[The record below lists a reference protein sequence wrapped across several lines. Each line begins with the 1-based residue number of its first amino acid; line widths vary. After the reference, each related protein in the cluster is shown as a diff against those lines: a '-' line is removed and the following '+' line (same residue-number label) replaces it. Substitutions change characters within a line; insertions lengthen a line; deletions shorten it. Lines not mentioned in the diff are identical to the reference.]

1 MHFRLRRHL
10 CSALFSM
17 DRSIALECVSGTKEM
32 ADNPIPLVIVEGFLG
47 SAGAA
52 MGSKFAEYLDRGSK
66 EHPSRRT
73 LFASVGPVSSLH
85 DRACELFYTLLGGA
99 VDYGEG
105 HAEAHGHQ
113 RYGRVVDNALY
124 PSWSLDSPLHF
135 LGHSMG
141 GPTIV
146 KLQSLMAAGFFGD
159 RGHPDM
165 VLSLTAVSA
174 PFRGTQLVYALGERT
189 DSAPAVRPFSAGA
202 ILSRIIH
209 VLSYLSPLL
218 PAALDLHAESRCLSY
233 RDASLP
239 SLWRQLCKSD
249 WAQSRDATPYDATFQ
264 AAEEREVD
272 GEGQPHQR
280 TFYRSYSASLRHTE
294 RDRSYRDFIANI
306 LSPLY
311 ISSLIMSSFNFS
323 VLQPTTLAIVASVSS
338 SGTEARYPDRPPEN
352 DSPGREHYYWEN
364 DGVVPVFSQ
373 FHPFGC
379 STALCRHH
387 SKRTHTVTGRPYP
400 GIWCVYAL
408 EDASHFSIAPFWWG
422 SRRQRAFWL
431 ELGNWLWAIDHHRLI
446 L

>member
-1 MHFRLRRHL
+1 
-10 CSALFSM
+10 M
-17 DRSIALECVSGTKEM
+17 DHYVVAPENVSGSKAR
-32 ADNPIPLVIVEGFLG
+32 ADDPIPLVIVEGFLG

-52 MGSKFAEYLDRGSK
+52 MGSKCAEYLNKGSK
-66 EHPSRRT
+66 NPSRRI

-85 DRACELFYTLLGGA
+85 DRACELFYALLGGT
-99 VDYGEG
+99 VDYGED
-105 HAEAHGHQ
+105 HAEAYGHQ
-113 RYGRVVDNALY
+113 RYGRVVEVALY
-124 PSWSLDSPLHF
+124 PSWSLDNPLHF

-165 VLSLTAVSA
+165 VLSLTAVSS

-189 DSAPAVRPFSAGA
+189 DSPPAVRPFSAGD
-202 ILSRIIH
+202 ILSKLIH
-209 VLSYLSPLL
+209 ILSYLSPLL
-218 PAALDLHAESRCLSY
+218 PAALDLHAESRRLSY

-239 SLWRQLCKSD
+239 SLWQQLCKSD

-264 AAEEREVD
+264 AAEEREMI

-280 TFYRSYSASLRHTE
+280 TFYRSYAASLRHTE
-294 RDRSYRDFIANI
+294 RDRSYRASIVNI
-306 LSPLY
+306 ISPLY
-311 ISSLIMSSFNFS
+311 YSSLVVSSFNFS
-323 VLQPTTLAIVASVSS
+323 VLQPTPAIVASVSS
-338 SGTEARYPDRPPEN
+338 SGRRDTDSGCPSSSPGN
-352 DSPGREHYYWEN
+352 DSTGCEHFYWEN

-379 STALCRHH
+379 RHGQILNVLH
-387 SKRTHTVTGRPYP
+387 QYRILSDIIRRGYIAIGQYP

-408 EDASHFSIAPFWWG
+408 ENASHFSIAPFWWG

-431 ELGNWLWAIDHHRLI
+431 ELGNWLRAIDDQ
-446 L
+446 